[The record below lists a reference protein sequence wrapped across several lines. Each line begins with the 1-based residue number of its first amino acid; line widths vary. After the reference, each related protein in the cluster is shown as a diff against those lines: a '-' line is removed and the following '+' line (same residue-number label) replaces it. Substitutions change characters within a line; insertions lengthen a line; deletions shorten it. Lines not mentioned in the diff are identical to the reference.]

1 MALVGSAY
9 VNWMDSDLCR
19 SGMTGYNPHV
29 QQEGRN
35 RHRTFSFKAID
46 KALADRGRRCHV
58 ARPDAQFMDV
68 STCSATR
75 HPTAPSLGLL
85 RIGTRRRKQV
95 QAAKGFRT
103 DRQHSWHRTIE
114 KSEMGHDLPIWKR
127 HDHGSFTPRTDELS
141 GPRERQVRANS
152 CRNCH
157 PCLPARRVIA
167 LAS

>member
-114 KSEMGHDLPIWKR
+114 SQRWVMICRSGSGMTTAALPQELTNLVGHANGKFVPIAAV
-127 HDHGSFTPRTDELS
+127 TAI
-141 GPRERQVRANS
+141 RA
-152 CRNCH
+152 CQ
-157 PCLPARRVIA
+157 PVA
-167 LAS
+167 